1 MIKIKEWT
9 QHEMRGGCRKVINPR
24 DQQNAW
30 RRAASHGQVCSSE
43 HVLIVSTT
51 KPCDPEMEE
60 FAFSYQSSFMI

>member
-1 MIKIKEWT
+1 
-9 QHEMRGGCRKVINPR
+9 MRVINPR

-43 HVLIVSTT
+43 HVLVVSTT
-51 KPCDPEMEE
+51 KPWDPETEE